1 MRISQIRRF
10 LEQKMLVYLAKK
22 KTSSTPLLMTMAMC
36 MPSDVSL
43 SKANMPESNLHLY
56 LRSLGL
62 NCLGSQIVRILVTRA
77 LLPGIIAVCLEVPIG
92 PALE

>member
-10 LEQKMLVYLAKK
+10 LEQKMLAYLAKK
-22 KTSSTPLLMTMAMC
+22 KTSLTPLLMTMAMC

-62 NCLGSQIVRILVTRA
+62 NSQIVRILVTRA

-92 PALE
+92 PAL